1 MLVYLCIMHLLIQ
14 RTGQGVGHKRPVCHC
29 VYVLYQVMKEVTVRA
44 REQEKSRQTVIYET
58 PMKAMFCHLHSQFG

>member
-29 VYVLYQVMKEVTVRA
+29 VDVLYQVMKEVTVRA
-44 REQEKSRQTVIYET
+44 RKQEKIGHRLLY
-58 PMKAMFCHLHSQFG
+58 MKHQ